1 MAVSFCSVISACSVF
16 SPDSSAIQN
25 RRFEMKEHDRRRGS
39 MLGEYR
45 RALVFVLPYWRRLA
59 FVLAISLFSTV
70 LGLVQPYIAKLLIDE
85 ALLRRNLR
93 ALAEVA
99 LLMVVATVFGFV
111 FSIIASYRYVAV
123 SADVLFD
130 MRLALYEHLQRLSPR
145 FYARTKLGE
154 IVSRINNDVAEAQR
168 VAADT

>member
-1 MAVSFCSVISACSVF
+1 MIKRECGTDENNGTDRGLSYGCFLLFRYFRLFRILSRF
-16 SPDSSAIQN
+16 LRIQN
-25 RRFEMKEHDRRRGS
+25 RRFEMKEHDRRRAS

-99 LLMVVATVFGFV
+99 
-111 FSIIASYRYVAV
+111 
-123 SADVLFD
+123 
-130 MRLALYEHLQRLSPR
+130 
-145 FYARTKLGE
+145 
-154 IVSRINNDVAEAQR
+154 
-168 VAADT
+168 

>member
-1 MAVSFCSVISACSVF
+1 MGYF
-16 SPDSSAIQN
+16 
-25 RRFEMKEHDRRRGS
+25 RGS
-39 MLGEYR
+39 VRGEYR
-45 RALVFVLPYWRRLA
+45 RALVFVLPYWRRLV
-59 FVLAISLFSTV
+59 FVLIISLFSTV

-85 ALLRRNLR
+85 ALLQRNLR

-99 LLMVVATVFGFV
+99 SLMIAATVLGFV

-145 FYARTKLGE
+145 FY
-154 IVSRINNDVAEAQR
+154 
-168 VAADT
+168 